1 MIPTTRDNNSSNEIL
16 IIPASLEQD
25 DSTICISLPVPRT
38 PVLQTRPAKEST
50 TTLQR
55 VEAEDEEKL
64 THSLNLYALQ
74 ATNVS
79 KW

>member
-1 MIPTTRDNNSSNEIL
+1 MIPTTGDNNSSNEIL

-25 DSTICISLPVPRT
+25 DSTICISLTVPRT

-55 VEAEDEEKL
+55 VEVERKA
-64 THSLNLYALQ
+64 HSLNLYALQ